1 MKKIYTLAFLIF
13 IAATVFANGVN
24 ESKETGK
31 PGQSM
36 VLSGKVTDMES
47 GEALT
52 GVKIEIPGLN
62 IWAYTDF
69 DGTYSVVL
77 PEKGTYKVNYQLI
90 TYHKVIEQ
98 KIDAKSND
106 IVELDIKL
114 KRL

>member
-1 MKKIYTLAFLIF
+1 MKKIYALALLIF
-13 IAATVFANGVN
+13 IAATVFGNGGN
-24 ESKETGK
+24 ESKQNSK
-31 PGQSM
+31 PGQAM

-62 IWAYTDF
+62 ISAYTDF

-77 PEKGTYKVNYQLI
+77 PDKGTYKVNYQLI
-90 TYHKVIEQ
+90 TYQAVNEQ

-106 IVELDIKL
+106 KVELDIKL